1 MSPIHIKHPVLI
13 LTKKVYASNIH
24 FSIYFFRYIWPWSKK
39 VALSHDS
46 YTCHKFARTSPFP
59 TQRTAGV
66 GNFIGSV
73 VSLNSSI
80 GLSGEGGICPE
91 KCRPKD
97 HKDWLYC

>member
-1 MSPIHIKHPVLI
+1 MKPYI
-13 LTKKVYASNIH
+13 
-24 FSIYFFRYIWPWSKK
+24 FSIFRLTGGGWDQIALVRYIWPWGKK

-59 TQRTAGV
+59 TQRYEGV

-80 GLSGEGGICPE
+80 GFDEGGICPE

-97 HKDWLYC
+97 HKDWIYC

>member
-1 MSPIHIKHPVLI
+1 MFSYHIM
-13 LTKKVYASNIH
+13 
-24 FSIYFFRYIWPWSKK
+24 SIYLEDINIYLLIIHTFFRYIWPWSKK

-80 GLSGEGGICPE
+80 GLTGEGGICPE